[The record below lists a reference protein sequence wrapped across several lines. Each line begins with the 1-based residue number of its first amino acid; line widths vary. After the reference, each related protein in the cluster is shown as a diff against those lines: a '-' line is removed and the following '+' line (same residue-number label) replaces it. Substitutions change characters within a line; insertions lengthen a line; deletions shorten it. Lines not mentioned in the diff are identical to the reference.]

1 MVAVEI
7 PVVVR
12 IVFGRS
18 SVDYEVSGRKFV
30 ETADD
35 IQESC
40 FSAARV
46 PENGH
51 KLALAEFQVY
61 ALQGMDGRVS
71 GQIIFFYSLQFKHG
85 NTSPLSSDIIT
96 LFAIKMLTFGKF
108 WIKL

>member
-35 IQESC
+35 IQESR

-46 PENGH
+46 TENGN
-51 KLALAEFQVY
+51 KLALAGFQDY
-61 ALQGMDGRVS
+61 ALQGMDRRIS
-71 GQIIFFYSLQFKHG
+71 GQIIFFYSLQFTNG
-85 NTSPLSSDIIT
+85 NTSPFYSHIIT
-96 LFAIKMLTFGKF
+96 LSST
-108 WIKL
+108 